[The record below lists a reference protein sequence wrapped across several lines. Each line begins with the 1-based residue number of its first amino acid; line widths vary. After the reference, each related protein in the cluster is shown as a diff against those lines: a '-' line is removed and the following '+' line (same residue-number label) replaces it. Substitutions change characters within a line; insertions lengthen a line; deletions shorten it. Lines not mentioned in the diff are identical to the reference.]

1 MTYRRGYTL
10 IELSA
15 VIVVL
20 ALLAVLITPNLGRSL
35 VANQRR
41 GYRAGVLRLIEDAK
55 MRAAQGGT
63 TVTLRAGENG
73 GFQIGSTNA
82 NGEETVLQSL
92 SPVNGIETSALFL
105 KDGTEASADWA
116 VNFYADGSCDGG
128 SIDLAENGSA
138 IRYQIKPATAMVA
151 IVSTDSEIQEDRWK
165 AGEFTSGG

>member
-1 MTYRRGYTL
+1 MTHRRGYTL

-55 MRAAQGGT
+55 MRAAQLGT
-63 TVTLRAGENG
+63 TITLRSGENG
-73 GFQIGSTNA
+73 GFQLSSRNTD
-82 NGEETVLQSL
+82 GEETVLQSL
-92 SPVNGIETSALFL
+92 DAVDGIETSGLFL
-105 KDGTEASADWA
+105 KDGTENGSDWA
-116 VNFYADGSCDGG
+116 VNFYPDGSCDGG
-128 SIDLAENGSA
+128 SIDLAENGSE
-138 IRYQIKPATAMVA
+138 IRYQIKPATGMVA
-151 IVSTDSEIQEDRWK
+151 IVSTDTEIQEDRWQ